1 MPRMIVP
8 SLTTGLGWCTWYRSS
23 RRVPSRF
30 ALATAR
36 CSTTGATGSTGKIFV
51 ARKTE
56 SRSSPIAAPRIRSL
70 RPNP

>member
-8 SLTTGLGWCTWYRSS
+8 SLTTGLAWCTWYRSS
-23 RRVPSRF
+23 HRAPSRF

-36 CSTTGATGSTGKIFV
+36 CSTTGATGTTGRIFV
-51 ARKTE
+51 ARKID
-56 SRSSPIAAPRIRSL
+56 SRFSPRARPRIRSL